1 MALFVK
7 KLCWYPQQ
15 ESNLCLDLRSVLF
28 YPLNY
33 GDMHVWRNRDL
44 RAEMIPP
51 KGRFLLI

>member
-33 GDMHVWRNRDL
+33 GDGYILKKCDL
-44 RAEMIPP
+44 RAEIILSKSRP
-51 KGRFLLI
+51 LVI